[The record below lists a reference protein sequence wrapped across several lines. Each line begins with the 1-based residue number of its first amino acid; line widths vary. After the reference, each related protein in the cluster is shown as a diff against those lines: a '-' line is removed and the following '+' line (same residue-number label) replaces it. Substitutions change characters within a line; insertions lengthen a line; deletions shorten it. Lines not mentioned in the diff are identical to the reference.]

1 MKQLPRIALGTLHS
15 EADDPCLLWALFAAL
30 VEAGERP
37 TLFHASC
44 RFAPHDVSRAVRG
57 RRSRYLD
64 SWAMTRSDAL
74 AALAAGMG
82 DEEIGLVYGAFDRP
96 GLDDPTTKALSRE
109 SPSSL
114 DTLCQWLDLPR
125 VAMLD
130 VSRLRTDRPLPRP
143 GFLSGLLL
151 DRARDPH
158 EAAYWQTTLEALW
171 QVPVLGWLPA
181 LPDLRAACRALPACE
196 DPPAALWQALGR
208 HLTPTLNLARLLAL
222 ARRTAPIAGGGVLPW
237 GELGQERFRIALALD
252 DVFCGYYPET
262 LDLLEAAGAELVDFS
277 PLRSGSLP
285 ERVEVVYF
293 GCGHPER
300 HASALARNHCLIQ
313 DLRCFAARGGR
324 VYAEGGGLAYL
335 CQEIQLPDGTTL
347 PMTGLVPATACWQ
360 PQPTIW
366 VPAELRMVA
375 GSWLAPAETTI
386 RGYRHAGW
394 QIKPR
399 GLLRALA
406 SSTSGDAWDVLGR
419 GSVIGS
425 RVLINLAA
433 NRHLL
438 RRFFQPAMVP
448 SAGSDH
454 P

>member
-1 MKQLPRIALGTLHS
+1 MKQLPRFAVGTIQP

-44 RFAPHDVSRAVRG
+44 RFTPHDVSRSVRG

-64 SWAMTRSDAL
+64 SWAMRRSDAL
-74 AALAAGMG
+74 AALAAGLG
-82 DEEIGLVYGAFDRP
+82 DEEIGLVWGAFDQ
-96 GLDDPTTKALSRE
+96 PTPASSVVESRSE
-109 SPSSL
+109 PETSSL

-125 VAMLD
+125 IAVLD
-130 VSRLRTDRPLPRP
+130 VSRLATGRLPRRP
-143 GFLSGLLL
+143 AFLSGLML
-151 DRARDPH
+151 DQVRDAR
-158 EAAYWQTTLEALW
+158 EAAYWQTTLETLW
-171 QVPVLGWLPA
+171 QVPVLGWLPDLLA
-181 LPDLRAACRALPACE
+181 LRAACRQLPACE
-196 DPPAALWQALGR
+196 DPPAALCQALGH
-208 HLTPTLNLARLLAL
+208 HLAPTLKLARLLAL
-222 ARRTAPIAGGGVLPW
+222 ARRAAPVAAGCVLPW
-237 GELGQERFRIALALD
+237 GELSGERFRIALALD
-252 DVFCGYYPET
+252 EVFCGYYPET

-300 HASALARNHCLIQ
+300 CAGELAANHCLIQ

-335 CQEIQLPDGTTL
+335 CREIRPPNGPAL
-347 PMTGLVPATACWQ
+347 PMTGLVPAMACWQ
-360 PQPTIW
+360 PREMVW
-366 VPAELRMVA
+366 EPAELRMAA
-375 GSWLAPAETTI
+375 GSWLAPAGTVI

-394 QIKPR
+394 RIDPR
-399 GLLRALA
+399 GAMLPLA
-406 SSTSGDAWDVLGR
+406 GSAGDRCDMLAR

-438 RRFFQPAMVP
+438 RRFFQPAAAFMGRP
-448 SAGSDH
+448 RRES
-454 P
+454 